1 MAGKVYLV
9 GAGPGDRELLT
20 LKAKRLIEE
29 ADVIVCDRLVSGDIT
44 DMIPVGTQVI
54 DVGKNAGNHPVPQE
68 RINEILVEE
77 AEKGKTVV
85 RLKGGDPFVFGRG
98 GEELELLR
106 SNGISFQVV
115 PGITSGVAAPAYAG
129 IPVTHRD
136 FCSSLHFITGH
147 AKKGGDLKLDYDALV
162 RLDGTIVFYM
172 SVAAAG
178 KLADGLMSAGM
189 NPDMPAAVIENGTR
203 PNQRKVI
210 TTVEK
215 MAEAVRENGIKSPAI
230 LMVGKVCSLSENFDW
245 FDDLPLKGMKVLVTQ
260 PRKKTSTLG
269 DKLKNLGADVTMCP
283 CIRTEYIRPINP
295 EFNSFT
301 VLVFTSAEGI
311 HSFFDWLKEEGLDS
325 RALSGKRI
333 ACIGPA
339 TARAAE
345 MYGMWAD
352 FIPDVYDGVHLGKE
366 MISAGFITEEDRLIL
381 LRAEKGTEEITA
393 IFDENNIRYTD
404 YPVYRTSYV
413 ENEGLNAEDFDV
425 ITFTSKSCVEG
436 FVKSAGRKD
445 FSGVKALCI
454 GQKTAEEALKYG
466 FDVTVPEKATIDSMA
481 CKLTET
487 R

>member
-44 DMIPVGTQVI
+44 DMIPVGTEVI
-54 DVGKNAGNHPVPQE
+54 DVGKNAGNHSVPQE
-68 RINEILVEE
+68 RINEILAEE
-77 AEKGKTVV
+77 AEKGKIVV

-106 SNGISFQVV
+106 SKGISFQVV

-178 KLADGLMSAGM
+178 KL
-189 NPDMPAAVIENGTR
+189 VIENGTR
-203 PNQRKVI
+203 PNQRKVV

-215 MAEAVRENGIKSPAI
+215 MSEAVKENGINSPAI

-245 FDDLPLKGMKVLVTQ
+245 FDELPLKGMKVLVTQ
-260 PRKKTSTLG
+260 PRKKASTLG

-283 CIRTEYIRPINP
+283 CIRTEYIRPLNP
-295 EFNSFT
+295 GFDAFT

-311 HSFFDWLKEEGLDS
+311 HSFFGWLKEEGLDS
-325 RALSGKRI
+325 RALGGKKL

-345 MYGMWAD
+345 MYGITAD
-352 FIPDVYDGVHLGKE
+352 FVPDIYDGVHLGKE

-393 IFDENNIRYTD
+393 IFDENNITYTD

-413 ENEGLNAEDFDV
+413 ENGGLNAEDFDV

-445 FSGVKALCI
+445 FSGVNALCI

>member
-1 MAGKVYLV
+1 MADKVYLV

-44 DMIPVGTQVI
+44 DMIPVGTEVI

-68 RINEILVEE
+68 RINEILAEE

-106 SNGISFQVV
+106 SKGISFQVV

-178 KLADGLMSAGM
+178 KLAGGLMAAGM
-189 NPDMPAAVIENGTR
+189 DPGMPAAVIENGTR

-215 MAEAVRENGIKSPAI
+215 MAEAVKENGIKSP
-230 LMVGKVCSLSENFDW
+230 
-245 FDDLPLKGMKVLVTQ
+245 
-260 PRKKTSTLG
+260 
-269 DKLKNLGADVTMCP
+269 
-283 CIRTEYIRPINP
+283 Y
-295 EFNSFT
+295 
-301 VLVFTSAEGI
+301 
-311 HSFFDWLKEEGLDS
+311 
-325 RALSGKRI
+325 
-333 ACIGPA
+333 
-339 TARAAE
+339 
-345 MYGMWAD
+345 
-352 FIPDVYDGVHLGKE
+352 
-366 MISAGFITEEDRLIL
+366 
-381 LRAEKGTEEITA
+381 
-393 IFDENNIRYTD
+393 
-404 YPVYRTSYV
+404 
-413 ENEGLNAEDFDV
+413 
-425 ITFTSKSCVEG
+425 
-436 FVKSAGRKD
+436 
-445 FSGVKALCI
+445 
-454 GQKTAEEALKYG
+454 
-466 FDVTVPEKATIDSMA
+466 
-481 CKLTET
+481 
-487 R
+487 